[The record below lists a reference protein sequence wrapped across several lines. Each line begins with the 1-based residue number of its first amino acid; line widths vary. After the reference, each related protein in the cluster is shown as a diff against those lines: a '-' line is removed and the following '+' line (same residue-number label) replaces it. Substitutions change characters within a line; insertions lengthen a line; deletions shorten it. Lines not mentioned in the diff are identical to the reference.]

1 MKRIAAHFLKTQLF
15 ALPLAGLITSLPIR
29 GADDA
34 AALASSSAPAPI
46 PIPLHVAADGL
57 RSSEEMP
64 PSSDHGDTLVA
75 SAQYSSPG
83 PSALAAT
90 SASTPDASSDA
101 SAPPP
106 APPSAMASLVNL
118 LVAQHVLDPVTGDR
132 LIKQSN
138 QELDEARAQAAATQA
153 AADRALLAAT
163 TQKESAPAA
172 PPPSDDEEEV
182 AYVPDVVKQQITDQV
197 TQNVLKDTSEER
209 LTAPDTTPEWVK
221 RLRVAGDVRFRSQED
236 LFPPGNAIGNFTNFN
251 SINTGS
257 GFNVNFLSPSLP
269 QYDVDKD
276 RTLFRLRARL
286 GAEVDLGNGFTTGL
300 RIATGSDDS
309 PVSEN
314 QTLGAANSAQGGDFG
329 KYQIWLDRAY
339 IRYELWGKPEQDLS
353 FTVGRFDNPFF
364 DTSMIWSDDLAF
376 DGGVLKGRYQVAK
389 GVTPFA
395 AAGAFPIFN
404 TDLNFS
410 TNQAGKFNS
419 EDKYLFAIQTG
430 TDWQITKDIDAKV
443 AAAFYDFENVQGRV
457 SNPIDLAS
465 TNEIGS
471 TDDTRPSF
479 AQNGNTYIALRDYE
493 DPSPG
498 TTQELQYYGLASP
511 FHDVVLTGQLNY
523 DGFDPFRV
531 WLVGEVVKNVAFNR
545 NQIIN
550 GGPPSSPGPQ
560 NNTTSS
566 DPNSFN
572 GGDTGYDVSLHVG
585 QPSLQRLWDW
595 NISLGYRYVESDA
608 TIDGFTDSNFGGS
621 LPGTNLKGYILE
633 GNLALNP
640 RVFVSLRW
648 MSSEAIA
655 GATYR
660 NDLLQFDINAR
671 F

>member
-1 MKRIAAHFLKTQLF
+1 MNFPFTHNRLTGLRWRLLPFLTLM
-15 ALPLAGLITSLPIR
+15 TSL
-29 GADDA
+29 
-34 AALASSSAPAPI
+34 SSSAEEAVSPSVSPASDAA
-46 PIPLHVAADGL
+46 IPLHVAADGL
-57 RSSEEMP
+57 RPSENP
-64 PSSDHGDTLVA
+64 PGDFIVA
-75 SAQYSSPG
+75 SDQYSSPG
-83 PSALAAT
+83 PST
-90 SASTPDASSDA
+90 SAASSSPAPASSD
-101 SAPPP
+101 SAPTPSAP

-118 LVAQHVLDPVTGDR
+118 LVAQHVLDPAAGDR

-138 QELDEARAQAAATQA
+138 QELDAARAQAAATQA
-153 AADRALLAAT
+153 AADHALLAAT
-163 TQKESAPAA
+163 TQRESAPAA
-172 PPPSDDEEEV
+172 PPSSDDEQEV

-209 LTAPDTTPEWVK
+209 LTKPDTTPDWVK
-221 RLRVAGDVRFRSQED
+221 RLRVAGDVRFRTQEI
-236 LFPPGNAIGNFTNFN
+236 LFPSGNAIGNFTNFN
-251 SINTGS
+251 AINTGS
-257 GFNVNFLSPSLP
+257 GFNVNFLSPALP

-314 QTLGAANSAQGGDFG
+314 QTLGAANSAQGGNFG
-329 KYQIWLDRAY
+329 KYQVWLDRAF
-339 IRYELWGKPEQDLS
+339 IRYELWSQPDQDLS

-364 DTSMIWSDDLAF
+364 DTSMIWADDLAF
-376 DGGVLKGRYQVAK
+376 DGAVVKGKYQVAK
-389 GVTPFA
+389 GVTPFVA
-395 AAGAFPIFN
+395 GGAFPIFN

-430 TDWQITKDIDAKV
+430 ADWKITKDFSATM
-443 AAAFYDFENVQGRV
+443 AAAFYDFENAQGKV
-457 SNPIDLAS
+457 SDPIDLAS
-465 TNEIGS
+465 TNEVGS
-471 TDDTRPSF
+471 TDDTRPAF

-498 TTQELQYYGLASP
+498 TTPELQYYGLASP

-560 NNTTSS
+560 NNTSSS
-566 DPNSFN
+566 DPNSFD
-572 GGDTGYDVSLHVG
+572 GGDTGYDVSLHAG
-585 QPSLQRLWDW
+585 RPSLQRLWDW
-595 NISLGYRYVESDA
+595 NFSLGYRYVESDA
-608 TIDGFTDSNFGGS
+608 TIDGFTDPNFGGS

-655 GATYR
+655 GAPYR